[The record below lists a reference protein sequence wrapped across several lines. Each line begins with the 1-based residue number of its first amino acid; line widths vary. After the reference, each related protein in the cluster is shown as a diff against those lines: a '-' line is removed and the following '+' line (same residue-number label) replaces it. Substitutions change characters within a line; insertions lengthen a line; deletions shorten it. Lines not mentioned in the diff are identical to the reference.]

1 MSEIL
6 EGNYKM
12 NEFPIGSVIEPCE
25 SYMSDKLVS
34 GFKTTECGLGIY
46 ELDFVN
52 DGETSVERFEF
63 TQEYVE
69 SVYHLKEGKDDEN

>member
-1 MSEIL
+1 M
-6 EGNYKM
+6 
-12 NEFPIGSVIEPCE
+12 IEPYNA
-25 SYMSDKLVS
+25 YMPAKLVS

-63 TQEYVE
+63 GQEYVE
-69 SVYHLKEGKDDEN
+69 SRYRLKEGEKDEN